1 MFVPQMP
8 LTKAKRVSEMAPHL
22 AGQTQRSNSDA
33 IVVPGCDG
41 PSSNVFNEWIKG
53 HHSPKGVEQGSRNP
67 GFKYFEREVDSRRVI
82 FHKDDPIEGIPV
94 LRCGW
99 AAVVSTLP
107 NNRRQI
113 VTVLLPGDL
122 VSGAL
127 IFDDKLDVSVEAIT
141 DVTYRS
147 IDRSEFRAA
156 IFRNPSLLESIL
168 KIWNEQTLQIVQ
180 LATSLGQCTAEER
193 LASLL
198 MNLLKR
204 LTALGLVTDN
214 SFHFPLRQSH
224 IAEITG
230 LTPVH
235 VSRVINVLRRDG
247 LIDLS
252 GRTLKV
258 RDPAALAAVC
268 TRKGTHSHPR

>member
-1 MFVPQMP
+1 MP
-8 LTKAKRVSEMAPHL
+8 LMKAKRVSEMAPHL
-22 AGQTQRSNSDA
+22 VGQTQSSSA

-41 PSSNVFNEWIKG
+41 PRSDVFGDWVKG
-53 HHSPKGVEQGSRNP
+53 HHFPKAVGQTSHDP
-67 GFKYFEREVDSRRVI
+67 QFKYFERKVDSRRVI
-82 FHKDDPIEGIPV
+82 FHKDEPIEGIPV
-94 LRCGW
+94 IRCGW
-99 AAVVSTLP
+99 AAIVSTLP

-141 DVTYRS
+141 DVTYRGIS
-147 IDRSEFRAA
+147 RSEFQAA
-156 IFRNPSLLESIL
+156 IFKSPSLLESVL
-168 KIWNEQTLQIVQ
+168 KIWNEQSLQIVR

-193 LASLL
+193 VAGLM
-198 MNLLKR
+198 MNLFQR
-204 LTALGLVTDN
+204 LTTLGLVTVN
-214 SFHFPLRQSH
+214 AFHFPLRQSH

-247 LIDLS
+247 LIGLS
-252 GRTLKV
+252 SRMLTV
-258 RDPAALAAVC
+258 RDPVALAAVC
-268 TRKGTHSHPR
+268 NRKGAHSYPQAR